1 MTVVPSPRP
10 ARRLAGAL
18 GLVVVLVAPLAVA
31 CGKEAPPADPPGPT
45 AGPATTAAPGTTRP
59 VGRTTTTVAG
69 TTLPR
74 PGSTPG
80 TEPSAATIAG
90 DQARRASALCV
101 EAREIAEG
109 PVSGEQ
115 VAAAARHLPATFAAL
130 PAGDTALQQAAADRF
145 AAGTAEL
152 LGAADAGQGRGA
164 GRGPVPAA
172 MVWPEGVA
180 AGLGACF
187 VGQSGG
193 RAPTSIR
200 LPAPT
205 ARPTDD
211 AALDALVRTEL
222 AVVDPFGLLDPGSAC
237 VTDQLASR
245 RADLRELVESPS
257 ATAWADG
264 FAAAAAEVAGGC
276 GAAVRT
282 VRADGTGGTLV
293 FLAPAGT
300 FAAGAGP
307 NV

>member
-1 MTVVPSPRP
+1 MTAPATPRP
-10 ARRLAGAL
+10 AHRVARAAGLAAAL
-18 GLVVVLVAPLAVA
+18 LLPVASA
-31 CGKEAPPADPPGPT
+31 CGREAPPPPAP
-45 AGPATTAAPGTTRP
+45 ASSAVPATTAAPGTTRP
-59 VGRTTTTVAG
+59 VGRTTTTVGG

-80 TEPSAATIAG
+80 TEPSGGTVVG

-109 PVSGEQ
+109 PVTREQ
-115 VAAAARHLPATFAAL
+115 VAAAAQHLPATFAAL
-130 PAGDTALQQAAADRF
+130 PASDPALQQAAADRF
-145 AAGTAEL
+145 ATGTAEL

-193 RAPTSIR
+193 RAPTSVR
-200 LPAPT
+200 LPAPS
-205 ARPTDD
+205 ARPADD

-222 AVVDPFGLLDPGSAC
+222 AVVDPFGLVDTGSAC
-237 VTDQLASR
+237 VTDQLAAR
-245 RADLRELVESPS
+245 RADLRELLQQTS
-257 ATAWADG
+257 AAAWAEG
-264 FAAAAAEVAGGC
+264 FGTAAADVAGAC
-276 GAAVRT
+276 GATVRT

-293 FLAPAGT
+293 FLAPAGS
-300 FAAGAGP
+300 FAAGQGP

>member
-1 MTVVPSPRP
+1 MNGAASPGP
-10 ARRLAGAL
+10 ARRRAA
-18 GLVVVLVAPLAVA
+18 AVA
-31 CGKEAPPADPPGPT
+31 LAAALLATIAACGREAPPSDRSVPSA
-45 AGPATTAAPGTTRP
+45 APATTAAPGTTRP
-59 VGRTTTTVAG
+59 VGRTTTTVGG

-80 TEPSAATIAG
+80 TEPAGSEVVG

-109 PVSGEQ
+109 PASHEQ
-115 VAAAARHLPATFAAL
+115 VAAAAAHLPEAFAAL
-130 PAGDTALQQAAADRF
+130 PADDAALHRAAADRF
-145 AAGTAEL
+145 ATGTAEL

-193 RAPTSIR
+193 RAPTSVR
-200 LPAPT
+200 LPAPA
-205 ARPTDD
+205 ARPADD

-222 AVVDPFGLLDPGSAC
+222 AVVDPFGLVDTASPC
-237 VTDQLASR
+237 VTDQLTAR
-245 RADLRELVESPS
+245 RAALGELVVAPT
-257 ATAWADG
+257 ATAWAEG
-264 FAAAAAEVAGGC
+264 FGTAAAEVAAAC

-293 FLAPAGT
+293 FLAPAGS
-300 FAAGAGP
+300 FAAGEGP